1 MALNATVNLKKKMQ
15 AGKIVFGQTIGP
27 GNDPEKTAQALKDY
41 GFDFI
46 MIENEHSLVNK
57 ETVYEYIR
65 VSRKLELPIL
75 MRPEEKDAN
84 YRCFM
89 DAGVNGLML
98 PGINT
103 VEDALF
109 AVEQCYFPPMGHRG
123 TGVGLSP
130 YLMDGQNPAEMLLSD
145 ICEYVNNNVVLFPM
159 TENLQCINNLHR
171 ILSLEGVAGTIVG
184 TNDLVL
190 DIYGTPPKMLRSET
204 ASAPPVEEKLR
215 EIGRI
220 SQKAKKVA
228 GIGGFAPKGLA
239 KWAKE
244 GYQLFMLGN
253 VMDNNYERLKSNIDE
268 MKSLLGL

>member
-1 MALNATVNLKKKMQ
+1 MALNLTLNLKKKMQ
-15 AGKIVFGQTIGP
+15 EGKIVFGLTIGP
-27 GNDPEKTAQALKDY
+27 GNDPEKTVQALKDY

-65 VSRKLELPIL
+65 LSRKMELPIL

-89 DAGVNGLML
+89 DAGINGLML

-123 TGVGLSP
+123 TGIGLSP
-130 YLMDGQNPAEMLLSD
+130 YLMDGQNAAEMLLSD
-145 ICEYVNNNVVLFPM
+145 ICEYVNDNVMLFPM
-159 TENLQCINNLHR
+159 TENIQCINNLER
-171 ILSLEGVAGTIVG
+171 ILGLEGITGTIVG

-190 DIYGTPPKMLRSET
+190 DIYGAPPKMLRSET
-204 ASAPPVEEKLR
+204 VSAPPVEERLR
-215 EIGRI
+215 QIGHT
-220 SQKAKKVA
+220 SQKAGKVA

-244 GYQLFMLGN
+244 GYQLFMLGH
-253 VMDNNYERLKSNIDE
+253 VMDNNYENAKPRIDE